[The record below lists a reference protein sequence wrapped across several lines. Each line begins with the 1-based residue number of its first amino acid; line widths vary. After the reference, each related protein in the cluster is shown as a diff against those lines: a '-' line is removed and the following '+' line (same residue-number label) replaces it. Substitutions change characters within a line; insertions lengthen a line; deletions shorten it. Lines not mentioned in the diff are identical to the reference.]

1 MPAPSGRIPYYAEYH
16 SNINAIT
23 LSLKVPPSGLTCK
36 ITPDAI
42 DLIPASQATS
52 DQPHHV
58 TLPARVFPT
67 KTTLDPS
74 SAHSPFL
81 TLKLSSVPSIASP
94 STSSLTAL
102 GKSEFPPAPL
112 PASLLQGLNNLAC
125 GCCGLPLL
133 ASQDN
138 TDTIGPIQRVVDLP
152 SEHWQELVDCWMC
165 HEEDFTELREGDLG
179 ARSGQ
184 ALVGGTYLLIHAENV
199 NQSAI
204 VIERDARVV
213 DWTKGTKRR
222 WRPLACS
229 RCLSPVG
236 DGWYQSRL
244 EDGSDLEIIQVKFH
258 KYMVR
263 FVGQNPSTGR
273 ALEIPQQRFLSYLA
287 AEIFESARHHATY
300 RFIVQ
305 DRVHGHEM
313 MLLWMLNWDST
324 ILTNQEPS
332 RDSTVQWDTSLG
344 PDLSTP
350 NNHSSQKAQKVMKV
364 LYLKAPFSSSSSS
377 SSSNLKALEI
387 GLDNTHINHST
398 PGSDK
403 ICADE
408 NHTSKEQALWDMWR
422 RDPGVERLEFQ
433 ERLILGLLTVLEQSS
448 SCLPP
453 SQTGASAVLS
463 MDGMRVGAFE
473 V

>member
-1 MPAPSGRIPYYAEYH
+1 MPAPSGRVSYYAEYH

-36 ITPDAI
+36 ITPDAL
-42 DLIPASQATS
+42 DLIPASQTSS

-58 TLPARVFPT
+58 ALPSRVFPT

-74 SAHSPFL
+74 SAQSPLL
-81 TLKLSSVPSIASP
+81 TLKLAAVPSMTSP
-94 STSSLTAL
+94 STNSLTTL

-125 GCCGLPLL
+125 GCCGQPLL
-133 ASQDN
+133 ATQENSN
-138 TDTIGPIQRVVDLP
+138 VGPIQRVVDLP

-199 NQSAI
+199 NLSAV
-204 VIERDARVV
+204 VIEQDARIV

-244 EDGSDLEIIQVKFH
+244 EDGSDLEMIQVKFH

-263 FVGQNPSTGR
+263 FMGQNPSSGLT
-273 ALEIPQQRFLSYLA
+273 LDIPQQRFLSYLA

-305 DRVHGHEM
+305 DRVHGREM

-324 ILTNQEPS
+324 ILTNQEPA
-332 RDSTVQWDTSLG
+332 RDATVQWDTSLK
-344 PDLSTP
+344 PDISTQ
-350 NNHSSQKAQKVMKV
+350 NNHTSHKAQKVMKV
-364 LYLKAPFSSSSSS
+364 LYLKAPPSSLSSSSLSS
-377 SSSNLKALEI
+377 DIKTLES
-387 GLDNTHINHST
+387 GLDNTHIDHST
-398 PGSDK
+398 RGSDK
-403 ICADE
+403 SADQT
-408 NHTSKEQALWDMWR
+408 HTSKEQALWDAWR

-433 ERLILGLLTVLEQSS
+433 ERLVLGLLMVLEQSS

-453 SQTGASAVLS
+453 SQTGASAVLA
-463 MDGMRVGAFE
+463 MDGMRVGAFQ

>member
-1 MPAPSGRIPYYAEYH
+1 MPAPSGRVSYYAEYH
-16 SNINAIT
+16 SNINAIA
-23 LSLKVPPSGLTCK
+23 LSLKVPTSGLTCK
-36 ITPDAI
+36 ITPDAL
-42 DLIPASQATS
+42 DLIPASQTSS

-58 TLPARVFPT
+58 TLPSRVFPT

-74 SAHSPFL
+74 SIQSPLL
-81 TLKLSSVPSIASP
+81 TLKLAAVPSMASP
-94 STSSLTAL
+94 NTCSLTSL

-112 PASLLQGLNNLAC
+112 PASQLQGLNNLAC
-125 GCCGLPLL
+125 GCCGQPLL
-133 ASQDN
+133 ATLENSN
-138 TDTIGPIQRVVDLP
+138 VTGPIQRVVDLP

-199 NQSAI
+199 NLSAV
-204 VIERDARVV
+204 VIEQDARIV
-213 DWTKGTKRR
+213 DM
-222 WRPLACS
+222 
-229 RCLSPVG
+229 
-236 DGWYQSRL
+236 
-244 EDGSDLEIIQVKFH
+244 IQVKFH

-263 FVGQNPSTGR
+263 FVGQNPATGR
-273 ALEIPQQRFLSYLA
+273 ALDIPQQRFLSYLA

-305 DRVHGHEM
+305 DRVHGREM

-324 ILTNQEPS
+324 ILTNQEPA
-332 RDSTVQWDTSLG
+332 RDATMQWDTSLK
-344 PDLSTP
+344 PDISTK
-350 NNHSSQKAQKVMKV
+350 NNRTSHKARKVMKV
-364 LYLKAPFSSSSSS
+364 LYLKAPSSSLSSPSSSSD
-377 SSSNLKALEI
+377 LKTLES
-387 GLDNTHINHST
+387 GLDNTHIDHDHNTS
-398 PGSDK
+398 GSDK
-403 ICADE
+403 RADQI
-408 NHTSKEQALWDMWR
+408 HTSKEQSLWDAWR
-422 RDPGVERLEFQ
+422 RDPGVERIEFQ

-453 SQTGASAVLS
+453 SQTGASAVLA